1 MLPDNLPIMVAT
13 SGIVSGL
20 TFMLWAFGVWWVPLL
35 IIFGVWRHAVRRVPL
50 RYEAE
55 LWSIVFPLGMYS
67 VASIHFGTET
77 GLPLI
82 VTMGEVGVWIAG
94 FAWLAVA
101 TAMVTSLRRVSQA
114 H

>member
-1 MLPDNLPIMVAT
+1 MGVRGVVGAT
-13 SGIVSGL
+13 
-20 TFMLWAFGVWWVPLL
+20 
-35 IIFGVWRHAVRRVPL
+35 
-50 RYEAE
+50 RYESE

-77 GLPLI
+77 GLPLV

-101 TAMVTSLRRVSQA
+101 AAMADSLRRALQA
-114 H
+114 R